1 MDVQAAAGDADQAR
15 ASRWPRVVLKGTV
28 GRGRAETS
36 FASQTGPV
44 WSFGP
49 LSIVFPVF
57 DGGTRRANVQAAQAT
72 YDATL
77 AQYAGRLR
85 TAVRETEEALVALQ
99 GAARRAD
106 DVRASA
112 EGFRTSF
119 DSVHARHQGGMASLF
134 ELEDARRSDVQA
146 RTALVDLEQERTQ
159 AWIQLYRA
167 LGGGWEP
174 SAAAH

>member
-1 MDVQAAAGDADQAR
+1 
-15 ASRWPRVVLKGTV
+15 
-28 GRGRAETS
+28 
-36 FASQTGPV
+36 
-44 WSFGP
+44 
-49 LSIVFPVF
+49 
-57 DGGTRRANVQAAQAT
+57 VQAAQAT
-72 YDATL
+72 YEASL
-77 AQYAGRLR
+77 SQYAGRLR
-85 TAVRETEEALVALQ
+85 TAVRETEEALVALH

-106 DVRASA
+106 DVRVSA

-119 DSVHARHQGGMASLF
+119 DSAHARYQGGMASLF

-174 SAAAH
+174 SAAAL